1 MGQFRIA
8 YVASLLLLAGSLF
21 SAAVRAQDPSDMP
34 HIQPRLSAGAAAALE
49 EKLRTNPDDLE
60 VREQLLDYYFVSHIS
75 NKSSEIEQKRETL
88 VFWLIEHHPESEVA
102 GTPEAEIMPV
112 DSIGSVDG
120 YQRAKQ
126 LWLEQVEKHPS
137 DTRVL
142 RNASSFF
149 ATSDDKLSRD
159 LLDKAALVNPNDTET
174 ISMLAQSYELQSKRP
189 QSAEQKKALAEKALA
204 LREQS
209 LDKTDNEKRFVALDQ
224 LAVDAF
230 AAGDS
235 VKAQQYASEL
245 LRLAPEFKNSWNYGN
260 AIHKGNMILGLV
272 ALQHGDIPGAKQY
285 LLASG
290 QTPGS
295 PQLDSFGPNMTLAK
309 ALLEKGE
316 TDTVVA
322 YLESCKVFWKM
333 GGRELQNWIV
343 LVKGGGNPDFSSNLN
358 Y

>member
-8 YVASLLLLAGSLF
+8 YVALLLLLAGSLF

-49 EKLRTNPDDLE
+49 EKLKTNPDDLE

-75 NKSSEIEQKRETL
+75 NKSPEIEQKRETL
-88 VFWLIEHHPESEVA
+88 IFWLIEHHPESEFA

-159 LLDKAALVNPNDTET
+159 LLNKAALVNPNDTET
-174 ISMLAQSYELQSKRP
+174 ISML
-189 QSAEQKKALAEKALA
+189 
-204 LREQS
+204 
-209 LDKTDNEKRFVALDQ
+209 
-224 LAVDAF
+224 
-230 AAGDS
+230 
-235 VKAQQYASEL
+235 
-245 LRLAPEFKNSWNYGN
+245 
-260 AIHKGNMILGLV
+260 
-272 ALQHGDIPGAKQY
+272 
-285 LLASG
+285 
-290 QTPGS
+290 
-295 PQLDSFGPNMTLAK
+295 
-309 ALLEKGE
+309 
-316 TDTVVA
+316 
-322 YLESCKVFWKM
+322 
-333 GGRELQNWIV
+333 
-343 LVKGGGNPDFSSNLN
+343 
-358 Y
+358 